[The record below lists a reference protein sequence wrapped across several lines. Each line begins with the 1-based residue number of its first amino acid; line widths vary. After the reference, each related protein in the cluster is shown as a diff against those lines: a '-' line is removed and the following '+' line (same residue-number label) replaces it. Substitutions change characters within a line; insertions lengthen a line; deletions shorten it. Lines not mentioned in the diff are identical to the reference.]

1 MSAVRVRV
9 PASSANLGPGFDTLG
24 LALNLYN
31 YVTVSESGS
40 GEDEVVASGE
50 GADVLTNDKSN
61 IALKA
66 ARLLL
71 QWSEAPP
78 VPLRLTLE
86 NHIPLARGL
95 GSSSAARVGAL
106 VAANKWAQVIGGK
119 ACSQEELLTL
129 ATQLEGHP
137 DNVAAALIGG
147 LVVSTTRETDSGIT
161 EALAV
166 QMPVE
171 RFPALVVFIPDTE
184 LATKSARAV
193 LPDAVFR
200 ADAVFN
206 IARTGL
212 LLSVLATQCWELLS
226 EALRDRLHQDHRAS
240 LMPGFTAILQAAH
253 KAGAYGATLSGAGPT
268 VLAWLPRDENII
280 AEVAQAMQDCAVE
293 HEVFGK
299 SRVME
304 VDEAGCV
311 VVPNEP
317 DTT

>member
-1 MSAVRVRV
+1 MPAVRVQV

-31 YVTVSESGS
+31 YVTISESNT
-40 GEDEVVASGE
+40 GEDEVIATGE
-50 GADVLTNDKSN
+50 GADVLSGDKAN

-106 VAANKWAQVIGGK
+106 VAANEWAQTIGGK

-137 DNVAAALIGG
+137 DNVAAALLGG
-147 LVVSTTRETDSGIT
+147 LVVSTTRETDAGIT
-161 EALAV
+161 DAV
-166 QMPVE
+166 AVRMPVE
-171 RFPALVVFIPDTE
+171 RFPAFVVFIPDTE

-206 IARTGL
+206 VARTGL
-212 LLSVLATQCWELLS
+212 LLSVLATQRWELLG
-226 EALRDRLHQDHRAS
+226 EALRDRLHQDHRAA
-240 LMPGFTAILQAAH
+240 LMPGFAATLQAAH
-253 KAGAYGATLSGAGPT
+253 KFGAYGATLSGAGPT
-268 VLAWLPRDENII
+268 ILAWLPRDENII
-280 AEVAQAMQDCAVE
+280 AEVAQAMQDCAAE

-311 VVPNEP
+311 VVSN
-317 DTT
+317 DTSI

>member
-1 MSAVRVRV
+1 MPAVRVRV

-31 YVTVSESGS
+31 YVTISESSS
-40 GEDEVVASGE
+40 GDDEVEAMGE
-50 GADVLTNDKSN
+50 GADVLRGDESN

-71 QWSEAPP
+71 QWSGAPP
-78 VPLRLTLE
+78 EPLRLSLE
-86 NHIPLARGL
+86 NNIPLARGL

-106 VAANKWAQVIGGK
+106 VAANEWSQRIGGR

-137 DNVAAALIGG
+137 DNVAAALLGG
-147 LVVSTTRETDSGIT
+147 LVVSTTRETTAGTT
-161 EALAV
+161 EAVAV

-200 ADAVFN
+200 TDAVFN
-206 IARTGL
+206 VARTGL
-212 LLSVLATQCWELLS
+212 LLSVLATQRWELLG
-226 EALRDRLHQDHRAS
+226 EALRDRLHQDHRAA
-240 LMPGFTAILQAAH
+240 LMRGFTAILQSAQD
-253 KAGAYGATLSGAGPT
+253 AGAYGATLSGAGPT
-268 VLAWLPRDENII
+268 ILAWVPPDERLI
-280 AEVAQAMQDCAVE
+280 AEVAQTMQDCAAE
-293 HEVFGK
+293 HEVFGQ

-304 VDEAGCV
+304 VDSAGCV
-311 VVPNEP
+311 VVPNG
-317 DTT
+317 